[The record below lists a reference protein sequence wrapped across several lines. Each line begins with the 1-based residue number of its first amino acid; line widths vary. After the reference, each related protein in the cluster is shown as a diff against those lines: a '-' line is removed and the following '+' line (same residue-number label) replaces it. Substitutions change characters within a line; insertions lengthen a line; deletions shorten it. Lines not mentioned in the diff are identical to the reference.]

1 MSSDQSTKRQT
12 STGDDP
18 LYRPR
23 EAAGYVLLAESTLA
37 KRRLR
42 GDPPEFLKV
51 GPRLVAYRKSALD
64 RFLADCR
71 RTSTSDPGPKD
82 ESTRPAGKVQIVD
95 AAERQTHPRSA
106 RGVLAENDDE
116 GDEFLDARKRNSTS
130 ETPEVQS

>member
-1 MSSDQSTKRQT
+1 MRSDKSTKRQP

-51 GPRLVAYRKSALD
+51 GPRLVAYQKSALD

-71 RTSTSDPGPKD
+71 RTSTSDPGPNAHGTK
-82 ESTRPAGKVQIVD
+82 
-95 AAERQTHPRSA
+95 
-106 RGVLAENDDE
+106 RGVPAEGNSDE
-116 GDEFLDARKRNSTS
+116 
-130 ETPEVQS
+130 